1 MSGLRFRRFGL
12 FRVAIV
18 LCGLAVLLP
27 AKSRGDDAPGSQAR
41 LLKDLTYLT
50 SDECEGRGVGTKGI
64 NLAAD
69 YIARE
74 FSKAGLKP
82 GGDNGTYFQ
91 NFLVSGG
98 ARIEKPAALVLT
110 GPAEKTITLKTDEQ
124 FTVQRSSGAGTV
136 DAGIVF
142 AGYGITSPKHVY
154 DDYAGLDVAGKV
166 VIVLRYAPRYTD
178 LKADPFGIND
188 RTVDASDYR
197 DDIKAANAHAHKAA
211 AIIIINGSAVPPGLA
226 QGGRGGRGARGARG
240 GAAGGA
246 DALTPAPRAS
256 AQNTGETPA
265 RVSGTEVAKIPV
277 VQVQRATVDV
287 LLKSAGT
294 SLKDV
299 EKKIDETL
307 KPQSQAL
314 AGWTC
319 KLETSIKHSLV
330 PVKNVIAV
338 LDGAGPHADE
348 TIVIGAHY
356 DHVGYGNP
364 GGFGGVST
372 FGGIGAFGSPPLRS
386 ATRMVHHGADDNAS
400 GSVAVMELA
409 RRFAAHP
416 EQRGRRLVFMTFTA
430 EEAGLIGSA
439 YYGRHPMFPLD
450 KTVAMVNFDMIG
462 RLQDDRLEVTGVG
475 TAKVLEELV
484 DQLGAKYKLHLTK
497 VQTGFGPSD
506 HQSFTLR
513 GVPAMEFFTGFH
525 EQYHMPSDRVE
536 TLNLPGMVKVVDLVT
551 DGVTALGTREA
562 RPEYLKVTT
571 PYPRTTALWAVT
583 SSFGVIPSA
592 TDSKGGVL
600 VDQVFENTP
609 AARGGLKAG
618 DRIVAVG
625 GQAAE
630 DLQTYLHVIRA
641 LPVGEPV
648 DVFVI
653 RAEKPKKL
661 VVALTKI
668 NVAQAARTFGIT
680 IDAKDKA
687 GLLLTAVAADS
698 TAAKAGLKPGDRI
711 IELAGK
717 PATGGVDAMHHLL
730 GMTTGDVL
738 ELSFEHEGKVQ
749 KAKVPLTFDVTAV
762 LGRPGQGGGRGG

>member
-1 MSGLRFRRFGL
+1 LRKVGL
-12 FRVAIV
+12 FRIAVV
-18 LCGLAVLLP
+18 LFGLAVLLP
-27 AKSRGDDAPGSQAR
+27 ARGRADDAAGSQTR
-41 LLKDLTYLT
+41 LLQDLKYLT

-69 YIARE
+69 YIARG
-74 FSKAGLKP
+74 FSQAGLKP
-82 GGDNGTYFQ
+82 AGDNGTYFQ

-98 ARIEKPAALVLT
+98 ARIEKPATLVFTDSLGLT
-110 GPAEKTITLKTDEQ
+110 IPLKTDEQ

-142 AGYGITSPKHVY
+142 AGYGITSPKLGY

-166 VIVLRYAPRYTD
+166 VIVLRYSPRYTD
-178 LKADPFGIND
+178 LKSDPFGAND

-197 DDIKAANAHAHKAA
+197 DDSKAANAQAHKAA
-211 AIIIINGSAVPPGLA
+211 AVLIINGSAPFPPGLA
-226 QGGRGGRGARGARG
+226 QRGGRGGRGARG
-240 GAAGGA
+240 GAAAPA

-256 AQNTGETPA
+256 ALNTGETPA
-265 RVSGTEVAKIPV
+265 RVSGTEVVKIPV
-277 VQVQRATVDV
+277 VQVQRSLVEN
-287 LLKSAGT
+287 LLHASGT
-294 SLKDV
+294 GLTDL
-299 EKKIDETL
+299 EKKIDSTL
-307 KPQSQAL
+307 KPQSQIL
-314 AGWTC
+314 LGWTC

-330 PVKNVIAV
+330 PVKNVIGV
-338 LDGAGPHADE
+338 LEGSGPHADE

-356 DHVGYGNP
+356 DHVGYGSG

-372 FGGIGAFGSPPLRS
+372 FGGVGAFGSPALRTT
-386 ATRMVHHGADDNAS
+386 TRMVHHGADDNAS

-416 EQRGRRLVFMTFTA
+416 ERRGRRLVFMTFTA

-439 YYGRHPMFPLD
+439 YYGRHPVFPLD
-450 KTVAMVNFDMIG
+450 KTAAMVNFDMIG

-475 TAKVLEELV
+475 TAKALEELV
-484 DQLGAKYKLHLTK
+484 DRLATKYKFHLTK

-513 GVPAMEFFTGFH
+513 GVPALEFFTGFH

-536 TLNLPGMVKVVDLVT
+536 TINLLGMAKIVDLVT
-551 DGVTALGTREA
+551 DSVAELGTREG
-562 RPEYLKVTT
+562 RPEYLKVTS
-571 PYPRTTALWAVT
+571 PYPRTTALWSVT
-583 SSFGVIPSA
+583 SSFGVIPNA

-600 VDQVFENTP
+600 VDEVFANTP
-609 AARGGLKAG
+609 AARAGLKAG

-648 DVFVI
+648 EVFVV
-653 RAEKPKKL
+653 RGDRPKKM

-668 NVAQAARTFGIT
+668 NVAQAATTFGIT

-687 GLLLTAVAADS
+687 GLLLTAVTPDS
-698 TAAKAGLKPGDRI
+698 TAAKAGLKAGDRI
-711 IELAGK
+711 VELAGK

-730 GMTTGDVL
+730 GLTNGDMV
-738 ELSFEHEGKVQ
+738 ELTFEREGMLQ
-749 KAKVPLTFDVTAV
+749 KARVPLAFDVTAV
-762 LGRPGQGGGRGG
+762 LGRPGGGGRGGRGG

>member
-1 MSGLRFRRFGL
+1 MPGLWFRKLGL
-12 FRVAIV
+12 FRIAVV
-18 LCGLAVLLP
+18 LFGLAVLLP
-27 AKSRGDDAPGSQAR
+27 AKSKGDDTPGTQAH
-41 LLKDLTYLT
+41 LLQDLTYLT
-50 SDECEGRGVGTKGI
+50 SDACEGRGVGTKGI
-64 NLAAD
+64 DLAAD
-69 YIARE
+69 YIARG
-74 FSKAGLKP
+74 FSQAGLKP
-82 GGDNGTYFQ
+82 AGDNGTYFQ

-98 ARIEKPAALVLT
+98 ARIEKPATLVLT
-110 GPAEKTITLKTDEQ
+110 DAHGKTITLKTDEQ

-142 AGYGITSPKHVY
+142 AGYGITSPKQGY
-154 DDYAGLDVAGKV
+154 DDYAGIDVAGKV

-178 LKADPFGIND
+178 LKTDPFGAND

-197 DDIKAANAHAHKAA
+197 DDSKAANAQAHKAA
-211 AIIIINGSAVPPGLA
+211 AVLIINGSVPAPPGLA
-226 QGGRGGRGARGARG
+226 QRGGRGGRGARGGA
-240 GAAGGA
+240 AAGG

-256 AQNTGETPA
+256 AVNTGETPA
-265 RVSGTEVAKIPV
+265 RVSGTEVATIPV
-277 VQVQRATVDV
+277 VQVQRSLVDD
-287 LLKSAGT
+287 LLHSAGT
-294 SLKDV
+294 GLEEV
-299 EKKIDETL
+299 EKKIDTTL

-314 AGWTC
+314 TGWTC

-338 LDGAGPHADE
+338 LDGSGPHADE

-372 FGGIGAFGSPPLRS
+372 FGGIGAFGSPPVRS

-416 EQRGRRLVFMTFTA
+416 ERRGRRLVFMTFTA

-439 YYGRHPMFPLD
+439 YYGRHPVFPLD
-450 KTVAMVNFDMIG
+450 KTAAMVNFDMIG

-475 TAKVLEELV
+475 TAKVLEEMIDRLV
-484 DQLGAKYKLHLTK
+484 AKYKFHVTK

-513 GVPAMEFFTGFH
+513 GVPAVEFFTGFH

-536 TLNLPGMVKVVDLVT
+536 TLNLPGMVKIVDLVT
-551 DGVTALGTREA
+551 DSVTELGTRDG

-583 SSFGVIPSA
+583 SSFGAIPNA
-592 TDSKGGVL
+592 TDAKGGVL
-600 VDQVFENTP
+600 VDQVFDNTP
-609 AARGGLKAG
+609 AARAGLKAG

-630 DLQTYLHVIRA
+630 NLQTYLHVIRA
-641 LPVGEPV
+641 YAGRRTGRSFRGSRRSAKEVRGRV
-648 DVFVI
+648 DQSQCC
-653 RAEKPKKL
+653 P
-661 VVALTKI
+661 
-668 NVAQAARTFGIT
+668 G
-680 IDAKDKA
+680 
-687 GLLLTAVAADS
+687 GADV
-698 TAAKAGLKPGDRI
+698 R
-711 IELAGK
+711 
-717 PATGGVDAMHHLL
+717 HH
-730 GMTTGDVL
+730 
-738 ELSFEHEGKVQ
+738 HRRQ
-749 KAKVPLTFDVTAV
+749 
-762 LGRPGQGGGRGG
+762 GQGRFAPDGGHAGQYRRQGGIAGGRSHRRVGGQARHGRGQCHASSTGYDHWRCGRTYVRARR

>member
-1 MSGLRFRRFGL
+1 MRRPRRRHEGNQPGCRLRRAG
-12 FRVAIV
+12 
-18 LCGLAVLLP
+18 
-27 AKSRGDDAPGSQAR
+27 
-41 LLKDLTYLT
+41 
-50 SDECEGRGVGTKGI
+50 
-64 NLAAD
+64 
-69 YIARE
+69 

-98 ARIEKPAALVLT
+98 ARIEKPATLVLA
-110 GPAEKTITLKTDEQ
+110 GPADKTITLKTDDE
-124 FTVQRSSGAGTV
+124 FTVQRSSGAGAV

-142 AGYGITSPKHVY
+142 AGYGLTSPKLGY

-166 VIVLRYAPRYTD
+166 VVVLRFAPRYTNV
-178 LKADPFGIND
+178 KADPFGVND

-197 DDIKAANAHAHKAA
+197 DDIKAANAQAHKAA
-211 AIIIINGSAVPPGLA
+211 AILIVNGSEPTPPGLA
-226 QGGRGGRGARGARG
+226 QRGGRGGRGARG
-240 GAAGGA
+240 GAAGQA

-256 AQNTGETPA
+256 ARNTGETQA

-277 VQVQRATVDV
+277 IQVQRSLVDD
-287 LLKSAGT
+287 LLHSAGT

-299 EKKIDETL
+299 EKKIDSEL

-319 KLETSIKHSLV
+319 KLETAIKHSLV
-330 PVKNVIAV
+330 PVKNVVGV
-338 LDGAGPHADE
+338 LEGTGPHADE

-409 RRFAAHP
+409 RRFAEHP
-416 EQRGRRLVFMTFTA
+416 ERRGRRLVFMTFTA

-475 TAKVLEELV
+475 TAKALEEMV
-484 DQLGAKYKLHLTK
+484 DRLGAKYKFHLSKT
-497 VQTGFGPSD
+497 QTGFGPSD

-513 GVPAMEFFTGFH
+513 GVPALEFFTGFH

-536 TLNLPGMVKVVDLVT
+536 TINVPGMVKIVDLVT
-551 DGVTALGTREA
+551 DSVAELGTRDG
-562 RPEYLKVTT
+562 RPDYLKVTT

-583 SSFGVIPSA
+583 SSFGVIPNA

-609 AARGGLKAG
+609 AARAGLKAG

-653 RAEKPKKL
+653 RGDKPKKL

-668 NVAQAARTFGIT
+668 NVAQAARVFGIT
-680 IDAKDKA
+680 IDPKDKA
-687 GLLLTAVAADS
+687 GLLLTAVTADS
-698 TAAKAGLKPGDRI
+698 TAAKAGLKAGDRI

-730 GMTTGDVL
+730 GLTNGDEV
-738 ELSFEHEGKVQ
+738 ELTFEREGKPQ
-749 KAKVPLTFDVTAV
+749 KVKVPLTFDVTAV
-762 LGRPGQGGGRGG
+762 LGRPGQGGRGG